1 MDFWWFMAMVNAL
14 LPAILIGFGKYFM
27 RHAPRDINPFFGYRT
42 ARSMQN
48 MDTWNF
54 AHQYCGK
61 VWFSGGLTA
70 LPLSL
75 LIMLCVRGQSED
87 AIAAVG
93 LCVTAAQIIFLFV
106 SVALTEAALKKAFD
120 AQGRRRA

>member
-61 VWFSGGLTA
+61 VWFYGGLTA

>member
-27 RHAPRDINPFFGYRT
+27 RRAPRDINPFFGYRT